1 MEAKDSKVGSYAW
14 QSILQGRDVIQR
26 GSRWRVGDGREIKI
40 WQHHWLPIKHPTV
53 VASPIIETMED
64 ATVDMLIDPLTRQWD
79 ESLIDG
85 IFIPHEAEKIKKIP
99 LARVRVEDVLFW
111 LFSRDGNYNCKSGYR
126 FLKEKGNS
134 VMTEEFAS
142 QDKVVWTGVWLLD
155 SPSEVKNQIW
165 RACKNSTPT
174 KADLVRRTLMLT
186 LCVIGVRQLLKQHYM
201 RCGSVRS

>member
-99 LARVRVEDVLFW
+99 LARVRVEDVLLW

-142 QDKVVWTGVWLLD
+142 QDKVV
-155 SPSEVKNQIW
+155 
-165 RACKNSTPT
+165 
-174 KADLVRRTLMLT
+174 
-186 LCVIGVRQLLKQHYM
+186 
-201 RCGSVRS
+201 

>member
-64 ATVDMLIDPLTRQWD
+64 ATVNMLIDPLTRQWD

-99 LARVRVEDVLFW
+99 FGSGEGRRCSVLAFLTGWKLQLQVRISISKGKGK
-111 LFSRDGNYNCKSGYR
+111 FSHDRGVCKPR
-126 FLKEKGNS
+126 
-134 VMTEEFAS
+134 
-142 QDKVVWTGVWLLD
+142 
-155 SPSEVKNQIW
+155 
-165 RACKNSTPT
+165 
-174 KADLVRRTLMLT
+174 
-186 LCVIGVRQLLKQHYM
+186 
-201 RCGSVRS
+201 